1 VRLIFKAT
9 ERKPTHLASD
19 VRFFDGN
26 VKDLPP
32 RRAEKLLQTYP
43 DNFQI
48 FGYPPPL
55 TKLNSTPL
63 VSILIP
69 QRGRPAYIK
78 KCLEL
83 ILKNTSYPDYEVILI
98 CDRDDLA
105 SISNIPEDKKIKVVT
120 NPSPVRQM
128 FVGKINYG
136 FRISKASYVVYLAND
151 IEVKGNW
158 LTEAIKTI
166 KEKSPDDVGGLVSFN
181 DGVYNGTLAPHGL
194 ISKKF
199 VEEFLG
205 GSILHPAYKHYW
217 SDRELT
223 KIAQKLRRYFYADKS
238 FIFHNRVYDDLQS
251 EGQKSGD
258 EDGKVFRLH
267 QKAGFPTLKEEMKVD
282 IILPTYNRP
291 NFLQRAISSVLKQT
305 SPDWELWIYDDGS
318 DYDVHSVV
326 EKYKDERIHF
336 FAGAKLTQEERKK
349 RGGAIARNILLR
361 KSKNKL
367 VSYLDD
373 DNYYWPEAIEGVI
386 KHFKQYPERD
396 IVFGKL
402 TYSRLGTKAIPREK
416 RQVRFFSEPVIDP
429 FRRLDTSQVIHRR
442 ECLEAGYWPEKTEQD
457 LREDGFFFRQLAK
470 YYTFYPVE
478 IWVSDFCLH
487 KYSRFSLQTTR
498 NYTTRRERWP
508 TA

>member
-1 VRLIFKAT
+1 MRLIFKAT
-9 ERKPTHLASD
+9 ERKPTHLAND

-98 CDRDDLA
+98 CDRDDMD
-105 SISNIPEDKKIKVVT
+105 SIATIPQDKKIKVVID
-120 NPSPVRQM
+120 PSPVRQM

-151 IEVKGNW
+151 IEVKRNW

-166 KEKSPDDVGGLVSFN
+166 KDKPPDDIGGLVSFN

-194 ISKKF
+194 ISRKF
-199 VEEFLG
+199 VEESLG

-223 KIAQKLRRYFYADKS
+223 KIAQRLRRYFYADKS

-258 EDGKVFRLH
+258 EDGKVFHLH
-267 QKAGFPTLKEEMKVD
+267 QKAGFPLVKEEMKLD

-291 NFLQRAISSVLKQT
+291 NLLQRAISSVLKQT
-305 SPDWELWIYDDGS
+305 SPDWVLWIYDDGS

-336 FAGAKLTQEERKK
+336 FAGPKLTQEERKN
-349 RGGAIARNILLR
+349 RGGGIVRNILLR

-386 KHFKQYPERD
+386 KHFKQHPERD

-402 TYSRLGTKAIPREK
+402 TYSRPETESMPREK

-442 ECLEAGYWPEKTEQD
+442 ECLEAGYWPEKTNQD

-470 YYTFYPVE
+470 YYVFYPVE
-478 IWVSDFCLH
+478 IWVANFYVH
-487 KYSRFSLQTTR
+487 KYSRLSLQTAR
-498 NYTTRRERWP
+498 NYTTRRE
-508 TA
+508 